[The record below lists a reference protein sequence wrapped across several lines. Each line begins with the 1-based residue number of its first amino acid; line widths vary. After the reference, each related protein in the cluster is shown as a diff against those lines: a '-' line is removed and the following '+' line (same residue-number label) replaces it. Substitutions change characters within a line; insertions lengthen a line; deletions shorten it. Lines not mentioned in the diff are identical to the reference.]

1 MKVEDK
7 RIKTE
12 FRDRICILTL
22 NDPDQL
28 NAMSEQMSAAFRD
41 TVTALGEDKRV
52 KVLVLTGAGRAFSA
66 GGNLDSIASGYK
78 GEPGIQKK
86 SSFEF
91 YSRFL
96 CVRKLDIP
104 TIAAVNG
111 HAVGAGACLS
121 LACDMRMAGE
131 AAMFGFPFARIGLHP
146 GMGAEFLL
154 QRLVGEAKTF
164 ELLMTGAMLGA
175 RDAHAMGLVNHVVP
189 DNDLM
194 EKTLALAGK
203 IVAMPDLPIKMMKE
217 SIPAARHST
226 LEETLHRQ
234 AAYQSIN
241 YMTADFKEGI
251 DALRERRN
259 PKFLDR
265 Y

>member
-1 MKVEDK
+1 MDDK
-7 RIKTE
+7 TIRIQFK
-12 FRDRICILTL
+12 DRICILTL

-28 NAMSEQMSAAFRD
+28 NAMSPEMSLAFRD
-41 TVTALGEDKRV
+41 TIAHLDNDDRA

-78 GEPGIQKK
+78 GDPAFQKK

-96 CVRKLDIP
+96 SIRNLGIP

-111 HAVGAGACLS
+111 LAVGAGACLA
-121 LACDMRMAGE
+121 LACDMRMAGQS
-131 AAMFGFPFARIGLHP
+131 ARFSFPFARIGLHP
-146 GMGAEFLL
+146 GMGAEYLL
-154 QRLVGEAKTF
+154 QRIVGEARTF
-164 ELLMTGAMLGA
+164 ELLMTGAMIKA
-175 RDAHAMGLVNHVVP
+175 REAHAMGMVNHVVP
-189 DNDLM
+189 DHDLM
-194 EKTLALAGK
+194 DNTLVLAGK
-203 IVAMPDLPIKMMKE
+203 IAAMPDLPVRMMKE

-226 LEETLHRQ
+226 LEESLHRQ

-241 YMTADFKEGI
+241 YMTKDFKEGI
-251 DALRERRN
+251 DALRQRRA
-259 PKFLDR
+259 PDFKDR